1 MFDMMIDISPYFT
14 QYHPHYSMWPQDQ
27 GHGLYVKV
35 LHKNFRISL
44 FAKCLMDFG
53 HVLYDDSYW
62 SNFCTVPSPS
72 PLYDLKVK
80 FTFEYLC
87 KSFTL

>member
-1 MFDMMIDISPYFT
+1 
-14 QYHPHYSMWPQDQ
+14 
-27 GHGLYVKV
+27 
-35 LHKNFRISL
+35 
-44 FAKCLMDFG
+44 MDFG

-80 FTFEYLC
+80 YIFEYLC